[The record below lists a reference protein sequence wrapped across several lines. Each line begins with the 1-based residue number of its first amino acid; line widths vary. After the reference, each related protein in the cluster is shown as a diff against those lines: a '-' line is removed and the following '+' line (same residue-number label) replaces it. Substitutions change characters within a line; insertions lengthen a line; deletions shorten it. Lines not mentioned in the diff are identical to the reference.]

1 MPVDVVC
8 CATGINRP
16 PVSDDGLRLA
26 IDVAEASIRP
36 GSNPAEAAVVTAVV
50 TVAAEAAVMTAVVA
64 MAAEAAVVT
73 AVVTVAAEA
82 GAAVPVAGARS
93 GNARCDGM

>member
-50 TVAAEAAVMTAVVA
+50 TVAAEAAV
-64 MAAEAAVVT
+64 VT

>member
-50 TVAAEAAVMTAVVA
+50 TVAAEA
-64 MAAEAAVVT
+64 
-73 AVVTVAAEA
+73 